1 MTGTSN
7 SNGYY
12 ALFAEARHALKCGY
26 RFFFVINNQRGDSL
40 SAVVPK
46 FCDVK
51 IRLDMIQWMC
61 HIKAL
66 SITERRMTMSEKRK
80 DNKGRILRTRESQRK
95 DNPETA

>member
-1 MTGTSN
+1 MTRASN

-26 RFFFVINNQRGDSL
+26 RFFFVFNNQRGDSL

-51 IRLDMIQWMC
+51 IRLDMI
-61 HIKAL
+61 
-66 SITERRMTMSEKRK
+66 
-80 DNKGRILRTRESQRK
+80 
-95 DNPETA
+95 